1 MTWMLAALLQV
12 KHHDDAGV
20 KIALGLLQDAN
31 RHTALRGVAAIFVGR
46 FGDHAR
52 RRTLISMYPSVSPY
66 IQAAIYFSSRRWP
79 AAERNTAKASWGSHG
94 SLNRLIT
101 MALAKSSASRVAG

>member
-66 IQAAIYFSSRRWP
+66 IQAAIYFHQ
-79 AAERNTAKASWGSHG
+79 GG
-94 SLNRLIT
+94 GQRLSGT
-101 MALAKSSASRVAG
+101 LRKRAGEAMEV